1 MPWCHDGTGLLTK
14 YEIHNAWSLAGGPL
28 YLKRINELTI
38 YNEIGGRVDM
48 GYQVA
53 LSTRCVD

>member
-14 YEIHNAWSLAGGPL
+14 YEIHNAWSLAGVPL

-48 GYQVA
+48 G
-53 LSTRCVD
+53 